1 MQELQGVSS
10 MRELSHS
17 FASATAADVASP
29 EGAVAG
35 KMREFE
41 IEMERL
47 AASMGGSVKWPYNN
61 SECLDADFFK
71 VVADH
76 LVRTSG
82 VRPLLHSYAVD
93 VIKEEEY
100 KIVVGREGTTLNGIR
115 SCSQVNV

>member
-29 EGAVAG
+29 GGAVAG

-47 AASMGGSVKWPYNN
+47 ASKT
-61 SECLDADFFK
+61 E
-71 VVADH
+71 H
-76 LVRTSG
+76 LKAQNEVLSIALGESKNQCESLTVLIGKLTESLLFIIPRPFTFYREVRVQHHRATIG
-82 VRPLLHSYAVD
+82 RTLCRPHD
-93 VIKEEEY
+93 
-100 KIVVGREGTTLNGIR
+100 
-115 SCSQVNV
+115 

>member
-17 FASATAADVASP
+17 FAAATASP

-47 AASMGGSVKWPYNN
+47 ASKIEHLKAQNEVLGIALGESKNQCESLTVLIGERAQTLKSIINSLFSLSITHFTLYRKVRVEPDRATVGGALRRPY
-61 SECLDADFFK
+61 
-71 VVADH
+71 H
-76 LVRTSG
+76 
-82 VRPLLHSYAVD
+82 
-93 VIKEEEY
+93 
-100 KIVVGREGTTLNGIR
+100 
-115 SCSQVNV
+115 